1 MDIPDRCESPR
12 TGSCRNVR
20 IRIHLFGGP
29 HVTIDDSQLQV
40 PEGSKRL
47 LAFVALRGCR
57 VERRHAAGLLW
68 PVGDDNRAAGNLR
81 SALWRLRGAGIDV
94 MECDKWSLRLAD
106 DIWVDVAAV
115 NEWAD
120 RLITGKPADQDLT
133 TSPAQLEALELLPGW
148 FDDWTIM
155 ERERLRQRVLHALE
169 ALSRTFTLHG
179 RHGEAVEA
187 ALSAVNSEPLRE
199 SAQMVLI
206 NAYLGERNWIEA
218 QRAFLAFRGLLDREL
233 GVSPSR
239 ELIALLYGAAPRDQR
254 IGRSRII
261 SSLA

>member
-1 MDIPDRCESPR
+1 MDRPDGCASPR
-12 TGSCRNVR
+12 TGCHRNV
-20 IRIHLFGGP
+20 RIHLFGGP
-29 HVTIDDSQLQV
+29 RVTIDGATFPV

-81 SALWRLRGAGIDV
+81 SALWRLRGAGIDI
-94 MECDKWSLRLAD
+94 MECDKWSLRLVD
-106 DIWVDVAAV
+106 DVWVDVAAV

-120 RLITGKPADQDLT
+120 RLIADRPTDQDLS
-133 TSPAQLEALELLPGW
+133 TSPARQEALELLPGW
-148 FDDWTIM
+148 FDDWAIM

-169 ALSRTFTLHG
+169 ALSRMFTRQG

-206 NAYLGERNWIEA
+206 HAHLGERNWIEA
-218 QRAFLAFRGLLDREL
+218 QRAFLTFRDLLEREL

-239 ELIALLYGAAPRDQR
+239 ELIALLYGAVPRDQR
-254 IGRSRII
+254 IGRSPAA
-261 SSLA
+261 SSAAR